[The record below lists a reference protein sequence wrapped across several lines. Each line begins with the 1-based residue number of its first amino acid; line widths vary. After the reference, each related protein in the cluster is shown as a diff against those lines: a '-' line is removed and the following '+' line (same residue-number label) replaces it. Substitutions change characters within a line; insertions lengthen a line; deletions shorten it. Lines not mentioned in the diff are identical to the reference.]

1 MASGA
6 RNAQGMTQ
14 GVVWVLRDNKPEA
27 VAVMV
32 GGTDGSYTEVVG
44 PLKVGDQ
51 VITGGGPK
59 PKVKA
64 STPFG
69 PAAGG
74 GGGQRV
80 RMP

>member
-1 MASGA
+1 
-6 RNAQGMTQ
+6 
-14 GVVWVLRDNKPEA
+14 
-27 VAVMV
+27 
-32 GGTDGSYTEVVG
+32 
-44 PLKVGDQ
+44 
-51 VITGGGPK
+51 VITGGGPM

-69 PAAGG
+69 PPAGGAG

>member
-1 MASGA
+1 
-6 RNAQGMTQ
+6 
-14 GVVWVLRDNKPEA
+14 
-27 VAVMV
+27 MV